1 MSRPIRQEELKV
13 TLARLDQRYEDLN
26 ERLTKLEEVVSILAR
41 LEMLVREQHRRVT

>member
-26 ERLTKLEEVVSILAR
+26 ERLTKLEEVVST
-41 LEMLVREQHRRVT
+41 MLVREQQRRIT